1 MPNVTNIAEPSMTKM
16 QMEFH
21 QSVDAVYAEADAAD
35 KAKAADIA
43 NGNEPRYE
51 EISPVVASV
60 LVRDHNKKN
69 RDVSIS
75 KVYGYRDAM
84 NRGEWKLNHQG
95 LAFYPDN
102 TIADGQ
108 HRMFALALS
117 SSSQVT
123 FLVTPNFDQSAIDTI
138 DVGKSR
144 NAGDALAMMGIADA
158 KLKGTMAKSAMNILH
173 IIEQSTTMKNITVP
187 QVEKFVQ
194 KFDDTLDWA
203 IKLGRSSTKQVSEP
217 CMSERESAE
226 VAFLLRVGGYP
237 EGYIAGYVAALQ
249 QGMAPYANAPHTDIQ
264 RKLTKARLSD
274 RSKDKL
280 NATQKYALLL
290 KGAYIAA
297 TEQGVS
303 KVAWD
308 ASKES
313 FPTNKPPT
321 AASFDDFE
329 QAA

>member
-1 MPNVTNIAEPSMTKM
+1 MPNVHNTAEPSMTKM
-16 QMEFH
+16 QLEFH
-21 QSVDAVYAEADAAD
+21 QSIDSVYSDVDAAEKSHAA
-35 KAKAADIA
+35 KIA

-51 EISPVVASV
+51 ELTPAIAAA
-60 LVRDHNKKN
+60 LVRDHNRKN

-84 NRGEWKLNHQG
+84 NRGEWKINHQG
-95 LAFYPDN
+95 LAFYSDS

-117 SSSQVT
+117 DVSALT
-123 FLVTPNFDQSAIDTI
+123 FLVSPNFDDKAIDTI
-138 DVGKSR
+138 DVGKNR
-144 NAGDALAMMGIADA
+144 NAGDALAMLGIADA
-158 KLKGTMAKSAMNILH
+158 KLKGTISKSAMNILH
-173 IIEQSTTMKNITVP
+173 LIEQGTGMKNITV
-187 QVEKFVQ
+187 QQIEKFVEKF
-194 KFDDTLDWA
+194 DDKLDWA
-203 IKLGRSSTKQVSEP
+203 IRLGRSSTKQVSEP

-226 VAFLLRVGGYP
+226 VSFLLRVGGYP
-237 EGYIAGYVAALQ
+237 EGYVAGFIAALQ
-249 QGMAPYANAPHTDIQ
+249 QGMAPYPNAPHTDLT
-264 RKLTKARLSD
+264 RKLVKSRLSD

-280 NATQKYALLL
+280 TATKKYALLL

-308 ASKES
+308 PSKES

-321 AASFDDFE
+321 AASFEDMDE
-329 QAA
+329 AA